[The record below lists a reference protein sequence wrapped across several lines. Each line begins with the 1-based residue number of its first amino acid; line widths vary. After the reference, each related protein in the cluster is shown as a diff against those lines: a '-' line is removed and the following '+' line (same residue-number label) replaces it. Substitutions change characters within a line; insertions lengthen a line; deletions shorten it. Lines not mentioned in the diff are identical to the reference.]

1 MKKHSTANILL
12 MELLVVILFFMLCVS
27 TLVEVF
33 GAARS
38 KSIFARAE
46 NAAMLKVENLESLLQ
61 AAEDFEAGLAENGFE
76 KTGDGWE
83 LKEDDY
89 TLRLSAEEEATEAGT
104 LRTTRFTAEQANGT
118 LLFELPTVKYI
129 PGEVS
134 P

>member
-46 NAAMLKVENLESLLQ
+46 NAASCLQ
-61 AAEDFEAGLAENGFE
+61 RSIRADLQKAGLATDHFVYVGNVVAQAHG
-76 KTGDGWE
+76 
-83 LKEDDY
+83 EDWL
-89 TLRLSAEEEATEAGT
+89 LRRGA
-104 LRTTRFTAEQANGT
+104 
-118 LLFELPTVKYI
+118 
-129 PGEVS
+129 
-134 P
+134 

>member
-46 NAAMLKVENLESLLQ
+46 NAAMLKIENVESMLQ
-61 AAEDFEAGLAENGFE
+61 ATADLEAGLRENGFE
-76 KTGDGWE
+76 KAETGWA
-83 LKEDDY
+83 LKENDY
-89 TLRLSAEEEATEAGT
+89 ILHLAVEEEPAEAGI
-104 LRTTRFTAEQANGT
+104 LRKLNFAAEQANGT
-118 LLFELPTVKYI
+118 PLFELPTVKYI

>member
-46 NAAMLKVENLESLLQ
+46 NAAMLKIENLESLLQ
-61 AAEDFEAGLAENGFE
+61 AAEDFEAGLTENGFE
-76 KTGDGWE
+76 KAGDGWE

-89 TLRLSAEEEATEAGT
+89 TLRLSAEEEPTEAGV
-104 LRTTRFTAEQANGT
+104 LRNLRFTAERAGGES
-118 LLFELPTVKYI
+118 LFELPTVKYI
-129 PGEVS
+129 PREVS

>member
-46 NAAMLKVENLESLLQ
+46 NAAMLQV
-61 AAEDFEAGLAENGFE
+61 
-76 KTGDGWE
+76 
-83 LKEDDY
+83 
-89 TLRLSAEEEATEAGT
+89 R
-104 LRTTRFTAEQANGT
+104 
-118 LLFELPTVKYI
+118 
-129 PGEVS
+129 PGEELAVLRAVHQAVFE
-134 P
+134 